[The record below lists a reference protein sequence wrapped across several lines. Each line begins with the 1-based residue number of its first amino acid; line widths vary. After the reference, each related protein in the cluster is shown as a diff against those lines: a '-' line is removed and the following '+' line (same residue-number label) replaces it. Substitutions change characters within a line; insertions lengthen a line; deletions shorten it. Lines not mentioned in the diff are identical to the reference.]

1 MRSNSVSLERRRSA
15 AVHPFPARMA
25 PDIAL
30 QMASSLRPNSLVLDS
45 MAGSGTVLYAA
56 AHSGHNAIGFDTDPL
71 AVLMAQV
78 ATSHM
83 EVKQLEVAAAEAVLR
98 AESTDPAHI
107 HLPWIDHDSD
117 TSAYID
123 YWFGDQQKT
132 ALRSLVHAIP
142 DDDSPIS
149 RALRVSLSRTIVTK
163 DSGAS
168 LARDV
173 SHSRPHKV
181 KDRSTYDVFA
191 GFLRASRSIARS
203 LARPRLEGQ
212 VRVSLGDARRL
223 HDIKPN
229 SVQAVITSP
238 PYLNAIDYIRGHRLS
253 LVWLGY
259 QVRHLRQIRSTNVGS
274 ERAPDS
280 GYDSELLARLRSFA
294 KSATML
300 PAREKRIFD
309 RYLLDMY
316 AIFSEF
322 ARVLEIGAPAVIV
335 IGNSTLRGV
344 YLDNATALSR
354 ISDLLGFRLVDR
366 VERAL
371 PPSHRYLP
379 PPQDADGRINKR
391 MRTEVILTLSAPT

>member
-1 MRSNSVSLERRRSA
+1 MRSYSMPVNRRRSA

-30 QMASSLRPNSLVLDS
+30 QMASRLPFESLVLDS
-45 MAGSGTVLYAA
+45 MAGSGTVLCAA
-56 AHSGHNAIGFDTDPL
+56 AQSGHHAIGFDTDPL

-78 ATSHM
+78 ATSHI
-83 EVKQLEVAAAEAVLR
+83 EASHLKAAATEVVR
-98 AESTDPAHI
+98 HAESIQPAHV
-107 HLPWIDHDSD
+107 HLPWIDQDSE

-123 YWFGDQQKT
+123 YWFGKQQKT
-132 ALRSLVHAIP
+132 ALRRLVHALP
-142 DDDSPIS
+142 NDDSPTS
-149 RALRVSLSRTIVTK
+149 RALKIALSRTIVTK
-163 DSGAS
+163 DRGAS

-181 KDRSTYDVFA
+181 RDSSNYDVFT
-191 GFLRASRSIARS
+191 GFLRATDTIANS
-203 LARPRLEGQ
+203 LTRPRFKGK
-212 VRVSLGDARRL
+212 VCVSLGDARHL
-223 HDIKPN
+223 SEVKSH

-259 QVRHLRQIRSTNVGS
+259 QVRFLRQIRAANIGS

-280 GYDSELLARLRSFA
+280 AYDSNLLIHLRSFA
-294 KSATML
+294 ESASML
-300 PAREKRIFD
+300 PIGLKRIFD

-322 ARVLEIGAPAVIV
+322 ARVLEEGAPAVIV

-354 ISDLLGFRLVDR
+354 IAALLGFRLVDR
-366 VERAL
+366 MEREL

-379 PPQDADGRINKR
+379 PPRDADGRINKR
-391 MRTEVILTLSAPT
+391 MRTEVLLTLSAPN